1 MRQGPSVRVL
11 SGHCLLT
18 NPSLEKTAEG
28 PPRLPG
34 KHLSGPETH
43 PTPGHQT
50 YDPGQELLA
59 DLPAIKKTMSA
70 RTAIRRYPLHLG
82 NFICILQEFLLRTT
96 VTTRLLFATWK
107 GVPQIHEKHNQRK
120 QDEPGSHLCSQNRMF
135 SGNNPDTPR
144 WIQPLNLNSM

>member
-18 NPSLEKTAEG
+18 KPSLEKTAEG

-34 KHLSGPETH
+34 KHLSGPDTH

-50 YDPGQELLA
+50 RDPGQDGLA
-59 DLPAIKKTMSA
+59 VLPAMKKTMSA
-70 RTAIRRYPLHLG
+70 MTATRMYPIHLG

-96 VTTRLLFATWK
+96 VTPGFLFGNWK
-107 GVPQIHEKHNQRK
+107 GGPHVHEKDNKRK
-120 QDEPGSHLCSQNRMF
+120 
-135 SGNNPDTPR
+135 
-144 WIQPLNLNSM
+144 